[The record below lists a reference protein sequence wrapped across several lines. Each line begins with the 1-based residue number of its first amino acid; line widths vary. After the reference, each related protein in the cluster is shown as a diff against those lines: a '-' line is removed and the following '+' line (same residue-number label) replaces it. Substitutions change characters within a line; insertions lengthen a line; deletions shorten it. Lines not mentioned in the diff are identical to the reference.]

1 MTHQHGTGVGT
12 PFGGSG
18 QVTPI
23 GSGGASCGSAI
34 SLVRYAQRVGYM
46 ECAFFGV
53 VHPDN
58 ANYAC
63 RQLWTQAERDMIAW
77 ALAEAQQELEQEIG
91 YHLSPC
97 WTVDERHVYASS
109 MRTRWG
115 HVIAPG
121 VIGDVML
128 EAGALV
134 NHTTDPATVSTMAAS
149 GCALGNI
156 HLFYPGTDIEILP
169 TGYSGTAPLVFSIPW
184 CRMVAP
190 AYQDTP
196 EGLQYADVATWIT
209 HTVDIRCIGNDDSTQ
224 ATLIYRHG
232 ACQCTHDCDD
242 TRKAACIYIRDEAL
256 GHVEVVATTGS
267 SCCCGRPDWV
277 LLNYLSGLT
286 TLTAQAEDAII
297 RLAHSKM
304 ATEPCGCDVTQ
315 RLWARDR
322 AQGDVLT
329 RERINCPFGT
339 SDGAWW
345 AYRQAQTMRLGK
357 AGVL

>member
-1 MTHQHGTGVGT
+1 MTTWT
-12 PFGGSG
+12 NRL
-18 QVTPI
+18 
-23 GSGGASCGSAI
+23 ANCNAI
-34 SLVRYAQRVGYM
+34 SPTRYAQRVGYM

-91 YHLSPC
+91 YLLAPC
-97 WTVDERHVYASS
+97 WTVGERHVYQSV

-115 HVIAPG
+115 HVIAGG
-121 VIGDVML
+121 VKSDVMIDD
-128 EAGALV
+128 AVAV
-134 NHTTDPATVSTMAAS
+134 DHTSDPATVTV
-149 GCALGNI
+149 ALGTCDVGDV
-156 HLFYPGTDIEILP
+156 HLFYPGTDVEIEAAS
-169 TGYSGTAPLVFSIPW
+169 YSGAGPVVFAIPW

-190 AYQDTP
+190 AFQDTP
-196 EGLQYADVATWIT
+196 EGLAYGDVATWIT
-209 HTVDIRCIGNDDSTQ
+209 HTVDVRCISNSTATQ
-224 ATLIYRHG
+224 ATLITRAHSCECVAG
-232 ACQCTHDCDD
+232 CTD
-242 TRKAACIYIRDEAL
+242 TRAAACIYVRDEVL
-256 GHVEVVATTGS
+256 GHVEAIATGTP
-267 SCCCGRPDWV
+267 CVCAKPDWA
-277 LLNYLSGLT
+277 LLNYYSGLQV
-286 TLTAQAEDAII
+286 LTRQAEDAII